1 MHYAEHSFI
10 YPAIWNAPNIYL
22 QRKQN
27 QRRKHNKYLPDYRW
41 PTHFSLV
48 FPVSIR
54 TFLPRLTCFL
64 VTLPQS
70 LLTILEFH
78 DLTSSRRFVHR
89 NGTLNFLDRS
99 LKDFCYFVRCSFQRA
114 INEPVTLRVS
124 HVSLFNPEG
133 SSPSPLRCKSL
144 WISLRSSSFPDG
156 HARVSSLVRCV

>member
-10 YPAIWNAPNIYL
+10 HPVIRNAANIYL
-22 QRKQN
+22 RRKQN
-27 QRRKHNKYLPDYRW
+27 QRLKHNKYLADYRW
-41 PTHFSLV
+41 PTHFSLA

-54 TFLPRLTCFL
+54 TFLPRLARFL
-64 VTLPQS
+64 VALTQS

-114 INEPVTLRVS
+114 INAPVTSRVS
-124 HVSLFNPEG
+124 HVSLFDPEG
-133 SSPSPLRCKSL
+133 SHASPLRCKSL
-144 WISLRSSSFPDG
+144 WISLRPSSFPDG
-156 HARVSSLVRCV
+156 QARVSSLARCV